1 MSLPALYSGLAI
13 PIFYELA
20 ETEIENSRKITS
32 ELTPLII
39 NESIQSNI
47 SERKSQTIKTGHKTD
62 QGKQLQKLSTRTDSS
77 NEKQLVKISTEKG
90 ILNWLTMLPI
100 TEHGS
105 EHQSSS
111 SGIQF
116 TIWLGNHKCFKVL
129 SMWKQIRH

>member
-1 MSLPALYSGLAI
+1 MK
-13 PIFYELA
+13 E
-20 ETEIENSRKITS
+20 KV
-32 ELTPLII
+32 
-39 NESIQSNI
+39 
-47 SERKSQTIKTGHKTD
+47 
-62 QGKQLQKLSTRTDSS
+62 KQLKQGIKRIKENNFRSCLQELIVQM
-77 NEKQLVKISTEKG
+77 NGNGKQLVKISTGKG

-116 TIWLGNHKCFKVL
+116 TIWLGNLKCFKVL